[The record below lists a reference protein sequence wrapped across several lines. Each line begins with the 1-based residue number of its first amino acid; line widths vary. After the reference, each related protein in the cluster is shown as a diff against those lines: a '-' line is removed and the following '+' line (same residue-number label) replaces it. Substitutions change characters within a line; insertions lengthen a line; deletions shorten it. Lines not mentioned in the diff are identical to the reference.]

1 MAALEAPHVV
11 LFKPTDLRLHDHAA
25 LLAAH
30 EAASVVHLLVLDPR
44 LGFGPGAAPSREAG
58 LARIEGKRATFLA
71 ESVADLHAALRRRGY
86 ELLVYRGPA
95 EAAVAAVA
103 AAVARRG
110 DARAVVVHAHGPE
123 LCTEERAVERRVAA
137 VADLRLHWGWTLNFI
152 AVLFRSI

>member
-58 LARIEGKRATFLA
+58 LARIEGKEKFSRAREPGRQPQL
-71 ESVADLHAALRRRGY
+71 SV
-86 ELLVYRGPA
+86 
-95 EAAVAAVA
+95 
-103 AAVARRG
+103 
-110 DARAVVVHAHGPE
+110 
-123 LCTEERAVERRVAA
+123 
-137 VADLRLHWGWTLNFI
+137 FK
-152 AVLFRSI
+152 S

>member
-58 LARIEGKRATFLA
+58 LARIEGKRATFWKG
-71 ESVADLHAALRRRGY
+71 AALY
-86 ELLVYRGPA
+86 
-95 EAAVAAVA
+95 
-103 AAVARRG
+103 
-110 DARAVVVHAHGPE
+110 
-123 LCTEERAVERRVAA
+123 LCEPSSG
-137 VADLRLHWGWTLNFI
+137 LRLMKSALKDPQ
-152 AVLFRSI
+152 R